1 MLELSVLMIL
11 RGDPILGDLLS
22 DLPEDCLKF
31 HDARMAEPFYMV
43 DRQSKNMDGQPPRRW
58 SPHLSHKWTSTRAM
72 TLASA
77 TAMVCAVLFTA
88 SSGIMPANAS
98 SDMEAIRAIIDNVD
112 TANVM
117 STVEDLED
125 FGSRS
130 FVLESSRQSA
140 LYIYER
146 FAEIG
151 LETEIQEFTVGD
163 AISSNVIATIPTS
176 SGSEGLFLF
185 GAHYDSENYL
195 ADDLTDTEL
204 LPAPGADDDASGIAA
219 IIEMARVLVDVDLH
233 NTVKFV
239 AFGAEEYG
247 YDHSGGCAGSAYF
260 VEQEV
265 ANGETYEGSAILD
278 MIGYRV
284 GIDNIVT
291 IITKEDSNLMAE
303 TTKEMIRWLDLGL
316 KINLVKAPNI
326 VFSDHSSFWEADFP
340 SMLVTEEVSEYTLV
354 PINPYY
360 HTSLDTIDTLSE
372 EQIGVTA
379 QALVSSI
386 IWLSAE
392 DGGGAS
398 IILGIVIITVATIAV
413 TMFFA
418 MQRRRK
424 K

>member
-1 MLELSVLMIL
+1 
-11 RGDPILGDLLS
+11 
-22 DLPEDCLKF
+22 
-31 HDARMAEPFYMV
+31 
-43 DRQSKNMDGQPPRRW
+43 
-58 SPHLSHKWTSTRAM
+58 M

-326 VFSDHSSFWEADFP
+326 VFSDHSSFWEVDFP

-386 IWLSAE
+386 IWLSTE
-392 DGGGAS
+392 DGGDAS

-418 MQRRRK
+418 MRRRRK